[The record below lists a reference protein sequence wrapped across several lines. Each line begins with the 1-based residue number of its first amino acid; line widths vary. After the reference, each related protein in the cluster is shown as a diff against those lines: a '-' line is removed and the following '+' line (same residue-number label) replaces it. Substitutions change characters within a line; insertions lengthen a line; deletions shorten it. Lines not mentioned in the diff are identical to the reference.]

1 MGRVNNSNGEYP
13 ADLDIFVDKKMLF
26 EVEITD
32 GKLKHGWRTM
42 LKRVS
47 DDVDLIKRF
56 VTLHNIKV
64 GTEEDID
71 EDTHDN
77 MLNLSDEAPMEQRL
91 IEGGG

>member
-1 MGRVNNSNGEYP
+1 
-13 ADLDIFVDKKMLF
+13 
-26 EVEITD
+26 
-32 GKLKHGWRTM
+32 M